1 MHLTQKTGVQKQ
13 CPGCGLVFAIPVL
26 PKTGLPIFGAIF
38 DFRKPRFFHVKTG
51 NFE

>member
-1 MHLTQKTGVQKQ
+1 MLKKIWHVEYPL
-13 CPGCGLVFAIPVL
+13 LVFAIPVL

-38 DFRKPRFFHVKTG
+38 DIRKPLQVETG